1 MASTILVKDVL
12 WQIGVL
18 MVDTDPQ
25 FYRFKEFDI
34 VEFLSDGQEAI
45 CTILPTACTR
55 IDAIRLKAGTRQS
68 IGTILAADCLTA
80 AGTSPSG
87 PIYGK
92 QLIGGVMRNMGTTGT
107 TPGQAVR
114 LVERDV
120 KDAANPNWHAAA
132 AGTVVREF
140 VYDSSTPRDF
150 YVSPPVPAG
159 RLWVEFPYA
168 ASPRRITNTGTEGSP
183 RYLKAGTA
191 TDVLEVDDEWSDALK
206 DYVCARLHLTESKY
220 TDRNKYPVHAA
231 RFLAFLNAKTA
242 AMTGKNPNLTVLP
255 GVQPPP

>member
-25 FYRFKEFDI
+25 FFRFKEFDQ

-68 IGTILAADCLTA
+68 IASIATADCIQA
-80 AGTSPSG
+80 DGTNPSA

-92 QLIGGVMRNMGTTGT
+92 QLIGGVMRNMGTSGT
-107 TPGQAVR
+107 VPGRSVR
-114 LVERDV
+114 LIERDV
-120 KDAANPNWHAAA
+120 IDAATPTWHAAA
-132 AGTVVREF
+132 AGTEVREF

-168 ASPRRITNTGTEGSP
+168 ASPRRIVNTGTELSP
-183 RYLKAGTA
+183 RYLRAGTA
-191 TDVLEVDDEWSDALK
+191 TDVLSVDDEWSDALK
-206 DYVCARLHLTESKY
+206 HYVCARLHLTDSKFS
-220 TDRNKYPVHAA
+220 DRNKYLVHAQQ
-231 RFLAFLNAKTA
+231 FLGMLNAKA
-242 AMTGKNPNLTVLP
+242 MAMTGKNPNLTVLP